1 MEIARII
8 VTVIHVIVTLGMIA
22 FILLQSGKQA
32 GLSGSIA
39 GAGETFFGKNKGRTM
54 DAMFSKMTTICAV
67 VFLCTSLFLAYSFTF
82 EAPQTTLPDTSDIGS
97 VATQDPTA
105 TSDAEAPA
113 DTTADA
119 PVDEAADTLAE

>member
-8 VTVIHVIVTLGMIA
+8 VTVIHVIATLGMIA

-54 DAMFSKMTTICAV
+54 DAMFSRMTTVCAI
-67 VFLCTSLFLAYSFTF
+67 VFLCTSLFLAYSFAM
-82 EAPQTTLPDTSDIGS
+82 EAPQTTLPDTGS
-97 VATQDPTA
+97 VTTQDPAA
-105 TSDAEAPA
+105 TTDAQDPA

-119 PVDEAADTLAE
+119 PADATADTPAE